1 MFMLNAEAP
10 KQVQLEIHSGLFWLE
25 IAFRLTL
32 KRCCLF
38 FMLQSIN
45 DRIIVARKCDELIDF
60 QVQSISSG
68 LEAKRRKKS
77 IGWRESIANIGFQAC
92 CQLSLSFYI
101 EPVTSERLKLKSFF
115 ANG

>member
-1 MFMLNAEAP
+1 MLNAEAP
-10 KQVQLEIHSGLFWLE
+10 KQVRLEIHSGLFWLE

-68 LEAKRRKKS
+68 LEAKRRKKIDRLTRVDCKYWIS
-77 IGWRESIANIGFQAC
+77 
-92 CQLSLSFYI
+92 SLLPIIVEFSHRAGDVRAL
-101 EPVTSERLKLKSFF
+101 ET
-115 ANG
+115 